1 MASRDLIDGQAP
13 GGLRPLHGG
22 PHRLSPELVAFNQR
36 ERPLAATAEMVAEH
50 GYNQTTIAQITDTAS
65 VSRRTFYEHFSGKE
79 SCFIA
84 AYDAVATH
92 IGELMVEAANGQ
104 GQWPDQVAAA
114 LAELLRFLASRP
126 QLARL
131 CLVESAA
138 AGEGMA
144 SRHEQTAQRF
154 TAMLAEGR
162 SFRDAERPLAEGIEE
177 ALIGGITTLL
187 ARRIAAGEAEQL
199 ERFTPAVVE
208 LALAPYVGYDEARRM
223 AARHP

>member
-1 MASRDLIDGQAP
+1 VASRDLIDGEVPAR
-13 GGLRPLHGG
+13 LRPLHGG
-22 PHRLSPELVAFNQR
+22 RHNLSPQIVAFNQR
-36 ERPLAATAEMVAEH
+36 ERLLAAIAEMVAEH
-50 GYNQTTIAQITDTAS
+50 GYNKTTIAQITDTAS

-79 SCFIA
+79 SCFLA

-92 IGELMVEAANGQ
+92 IDELMIAAAKEQ
-104 GQWPDQVAAA
+104 SQWPDQVAAA

-144 SRHEQTAQRF
+144 SRHEQTAQRL
-154 TAMLAEGR
+154 TAMLAAGR
-162 SFRDAERPLAEGIEE
+162 SFRDGERPLAEGIEE
-177 ALIGGITTLL
+177 ALIGGIMTLL
-187 ARRIAAGEAEQL
+187 TRRTAAGGAEQL

-208 LALAPYVGYDEARRM
+208 LALAPYIGYDEARRV
-223 AARHP
+223 AARHS